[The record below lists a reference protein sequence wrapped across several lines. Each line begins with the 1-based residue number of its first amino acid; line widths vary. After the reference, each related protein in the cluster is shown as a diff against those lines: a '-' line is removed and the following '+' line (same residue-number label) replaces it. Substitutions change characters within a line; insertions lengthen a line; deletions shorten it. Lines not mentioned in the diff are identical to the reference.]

1 MKTFA
6 ALIDL
11 WPKPVTVTF
20 AADLSVPPG
29 TVRQWRSR
37 SVLPDRV
44 WRKVVESARMRG
56 IEGVTLE
63 VLAEIAEVSAAG
75 VAAEV
80 STEAASAGEAA

>member
-11 WPKPVTVTF
+11 WPKPVTVTL

-44 WRKVVESARMRG
+44 WRKVVESARSRG

-75 VAAEV
+75 GRA
-80 STEAASAGEAA
+80 STEAASAGEAG

>member
-6 ALIDL
+6 DVIDL
-11 WPKPVTVTF
+11 WPRPVTVTL
-20 AADLSVPPG
+20 AADLAEQPG

-44 WRKVVESARMRG
+44 WRKVVESARARG

-63 VLAEIAEVSAAG
+63 LLAEIAEAA
-75 VAAEV
+75 ACARTA
-80 STEAASAGEAA
+80 TEAASVGEVG